1 MVIDPALTDGRKIF
15 AAIDQPGVQAAVDK
29 WIDEIVNGLQTLIH
43 IFNPSCVIL
52 GGGVM
57 AQPYVTEQVRVRTME
72 RIMPSFRDVN
82 ILPAELGNRAGLL
95 GAAWLGREEK
105 RKENGKLQ

>member
-1 MVIDPALTDGRKIF
+1 
-15 AAIDQPGVQAAVDK
+15 
-29 WIDEIVNGLQTLIH
+29 
-43 IFNPSCVIL
+43 
-52 GGGVM
+52 M

-95 GAAWLGREEK
+95 GSCLAGERGK
-105 RKENGKLQ
+105 RKTESYNK

>member
-1 MVIDPALTDGRKIF
+1 
-15 AAIDQPGVQAAVDK
+15 
-29 WIDEIVNGLQTLIH
+29 
-43 IFNPSCVIL
+43 
-52 GGGVM
+52 M

-72 RIMPSFRDVN
+72 RSMPSFRDVN